1 MKNLRPVLK
10 TVKYYGIYWNQSHKE
25 KPTVEQ
31 ITKQLSTTCK
41 KKKSEK
47 QDSIFSLFMK
57 SIHTVV
63 NVLKELNDFDGVLAH
78 ILACLHPVELLQA
91 TLDLPQL

>member
-1 MKNLRPVLK
+1 MGFI
-10 TVKYYGIYWNQSHKE
+10 GIRAIKKKQQWNKSQ
-25 KPTVEQ
+25 
-31 ITKQLSTTCK
+31 KQLSTTCKKKKK

-91 TLDLPQL
+91 TLDLP

>member
-1 MKNLRPVLK
+1 MGFIGIRAIKKNQQ
-10 TVKYYGIYWNQSHKE
+10 WNKSQNSCPPH
-25 KPTVEQ
+25 V
-31 ITKQLSTTCK
+31 